1 MLESAVFAVLSS
13 CYNFFCSPGNPPRGH
28 DTGDAAGIVEGYS
41 AQAGAGGAIGAI
53 DAAGALIEK
62 SGAPH
67 LRSSGVAIGVLTFK
81 LRGAPSVQSSILGVP
96 G

>member
-1 MLESAVFAVLSS
+1 MTQEMLQ
-13 CYNFFCSPGNPPRGH
+13 
-28 DTGDAAGIVEGYS
+28 GIVEGYS
-41 AQAGAGGAIGAI
+41 AQAGAGGAIGAAGAI

-81 LRGAPSVQSSILGVP
+81 LRGAPSVQGSILGVQ